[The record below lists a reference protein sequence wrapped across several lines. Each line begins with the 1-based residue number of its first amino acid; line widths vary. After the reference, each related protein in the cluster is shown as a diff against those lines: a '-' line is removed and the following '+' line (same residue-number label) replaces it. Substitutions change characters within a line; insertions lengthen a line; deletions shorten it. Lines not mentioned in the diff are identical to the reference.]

1 MCHSHMSNTAACV
14 RAAHRTYGKAHRT
27 YGKWPSS
34 RDGMLNTCG
43 ETTLSWMRI
52 CGGSSCCT
60 RMSPA
65 AECGPRFWLRLR
77 REDMASQPPCASRR
91 RRAAAAAARAAAGLA
106 WKHPSWGCSRRERTA
121 TSSHYIIYSCT
132 TTPSPSRYTLSSLPL
147 WRLNAPCTLAVTKGS
162 PWARFYDTT
171 RAHGVHSSGRSRVCA
186 VVIS

>member
-1 MCHSHMSNTAACV
+1 MAKQMGAAPSLHDAASLHDSYMRSTSPCATHTCPTRLLAYKPHIVRTA
-14 RAAHRTYGKAHRT
+14 KALRT

-43 ETTLSWMRI
+43 ETTPSWMRI

-65 AECGPRFWLRLR
+65 AECGPRFWLRLH

-132 TTPSPSRYTLSSLPL
+132 TTTSPSRYTLSSLPL
-147 WRLNAPCTLAVTKGS
+147 
-162 PWARFYDTT
+162 
-171 RAHGVHSSGRSRVCA
+171 
-186 VVIS
+186 

>member
-1 MCHSHMSNTAACV
+1 MADQMGAAPSLHDAASLHDSYMRSTSPCATHTCPTRLLAYEPHIVRTA
-14 RAAHRTYGKAHRT
+14 KAHRT

-43 ETTLSWMRI
+43 ETTPSWMRI

-147 WRLNAPCTLAVTKGS
+147 
-162 PWARFYDTT
+162 
-171 RAHGVHSSGRSRVCA
+171 
-186 VVIS
+186 